1 VHYDPNTGG
10 LLHLIPQYGT
20 VYAAQGPLYNTVHA
34 VRKTIILMLL
44 TAHQFVRQFP
54 NNIADVE
61 PPPAQ
66 QCSSVS

>member
-1 VHYDPNTGG
+1 M
-10 LLHLIPQYGT
+10 QY
-20 VYAAQGPLYNTVHA
+20 
-34 VRKTIILMLL
+34 VRPIILMLL
-44 TAHQFVRQFP
+44 AAHQFVRQFA